1 MANAQRPSGF
11 VAVVEKMEAP
21 LRIAAEFRF
30 RYARP
35 VNGLLSHGSE
45 AVLLAIVN
53 LECETL
59 GKSVHAAKMCVQS
72 AVCDKRTAR
81 VRRAHWQ
88 WRIVRSSINLKRLI
102 DSRGRSIC
110 NSDDLLNIA

>member
-53 LECETL
+53 LECETRE
-59 GKSVHAAKMCVQS
+59 KRSRCKD
-72 AVCDKRTAR
+72 VCT
-81 VRRAHWQ
+81 
-88 WRIVRSSINLKRLI
+88 ISCL
-102 DSRGRSIC
+102 
-110 NSDDLLNIA
+110 